1 MARPRN
7 QSKRRTQLVD
17 ATSSALLLHGAAGLR
32 LNDIAAEA
40 GLAPSSVLYYYP
52 DVRELYTAVF
62 AQGGE
67 QYCGRRE
74 ESVAAQHSPEDRL
87 AACIRSGIPRSGSA
101 ADTSRILYELAPIV
115 LRDEAAAAEYE
126 VLIARQTALYEKI
139 LRECDESGRFTLRM
153 PADVLARSFIALEDG
168 YGIDVLTGAIKPDE
182 EEELIL
188 RYAAIMVEQ
197 HD

>member
-52 DVRELYTAVF
+52 DVRELYTAVL

-74 ESVAAQHSPEDRL
+74 ESVAEQHSPEDRL

-126 VLIARQTALYEKI
+126 ALIARQTALYEKI

-153 PADVLARSFIALEDG
+153 PADTLARSFIALEDG
-168 YGIDVLTGAIKPDE
+168 YGIDVLTGAITPDE